1 MQSRLLRGPDHPRTR
16 LIVYCAGWGTDDA
29 VIQHLQIPAN
39 TDVLVCWD
47 YRDLSL
53 DFAFQD
59 YTECHLVAWSMGVW
73 AAEQALADWPFQS
86 ACAINGT
93 PYPKHAQWG
102 IDPEVFDATLAGL
115 DATGRRK
122 FERRMCSNAVQLQAY
137 QALPARPLGEIRAEL
152 QAIDASIGEECSRAN
167 MALVDQA
174 ANTSRPRIMWTQ
186 AIISENDRIIPTAHQ
201 LAYWQL
207 YEVPIKLVAGAHYL
221 WDGFNSWEQLCRM

>member
-73 AAEQALADWPFQS
+73 AAE
-86 ACAINGT
+86 
-93 PYPKHAQWG
+93 
-102 IDPEVFDATLAGL
+102 AGL
-115 DATGRRK
+115 GRLAFSKCLCHLMVRLIQSM
-122 FERRMCSNAVQLQAY
+122 RSG
-137 QALPARPLGEIRAEL
+137 ALILR
-152 QAIDASIGEECSRAN
+152 
-167 MALVDQA
+167 
-174 ANTSRPRIMWTQ
+174 
-186 AIISENDRIIPTAHQ
+186 
-201 LAYWQL
+201 
-207 YEVPIKLVAGAHYL
+207 YL
-221 WDGFNSWEQLCRM
+221 MQH